1 MASLVPQS
9 VEWDSGGEHVQLCQI
24 PVNPEDHSMFPKT
37 RHPTLSTTDY

>member
-24 PVNPEDHSMFPKT
+24 PVNPEDHSMFPLMQ
-37 RHPTLSTTDY
+37 PSDLVYD